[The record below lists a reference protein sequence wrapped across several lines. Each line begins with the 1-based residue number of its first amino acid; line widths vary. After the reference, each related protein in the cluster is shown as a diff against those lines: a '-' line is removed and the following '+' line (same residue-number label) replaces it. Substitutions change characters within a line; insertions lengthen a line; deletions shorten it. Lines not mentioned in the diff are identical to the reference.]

1 MNAFFFFFQRSCH
14 RCVYRTAG
22 SSINIYYGG
31 ATNRYPVLWDIF
43 FSSMQFA
50 KNNKQQGLSDR
61 KNCVSKHSKWI
72 SFMAV
77 RVTHIA
83 AIRMTLSDLLNPQNQ
98 AQKSHQN
105 RQRSLVYV
113 YFTAKNNKM
122 EGFFQQFQIKILR
135 PLISEQKCDHLIA
148 WAMRIFL
155 PTAFRCIYCWFARR
169 FFHVIFKW
177 LSGFYY
183 FFMDLSDFIRT
194 KVT

>member
-61 KNCVSKHSKWI
+61 KNCVSKHSKRI

-98 AQKSHQN
+98 AHKSHTKLSI
-105 RQRSLVYV
+105 SLVYV

-122 EGFFQQFQIKILR
+122 EGFFSTISDKNFKTFDQRAKVRSFDCMSNAHIFTDGISMYLL
-135 PLISEQKCDHLIA
+135 LIRAKVFSC
-148 WAMRIFL
+148 
-155 PTAFRCIYCWFARR
+155 
-169 FFHVIFKW
+169 
-177 LSGFYY
+177 Y
-183 FFMDLSDFIRT
+183 F
-194 KVT
+194 